1 MALRGHLWTIS
12 PFVDA
17 RLRPAR
23 VSPSRPWS
31 VRLDDARCGEVT
43 LTGRL
48 HLEGAA
54 RDRIVVLVHG
64 LGGSVDS
71 HYIRTAARALA
82 RRGVSHLR
90 LNLRGADRRGS
101 DYYHA
106 GLVEDLDAAL
116 ASPEVSAFRE
126 VFLWGS
132 SLGAHVSLRFAALR
146 SHPALRGIVA
156 VCPPLDLATG
166 AVAIDHWSRR
176 PYLRHMLRALRE
188 IYAGVARRRDDVPV
202 SLAHAEKIR
211 SIREWDERVV
221 APWHGFD
228 GAQDYY
234 ARVSVAPRLRAITV
248 PTLVVV
254 GRDDPMIPARVVQ
267 PALAHAP
274 RTVDARTVA
283 GGHVGFSDALDLGER
298 GPRGLDEQACA
309 WLERAR

>member
-1 MALRGHLWTIS
+1 MALRGHLWTLS

-17 RLRPAR
+17 KLRPAR

-31 VRLDDARCGEVT
+31 VTLTDRRRGPVS
-43 LTGRL
+43 LTGRW
-48 HLEGAA
+48 HPEGVAC
-54 RDRIVVLVHG
+54 DRAVVLVHG
-64 LGGSVDS
+64 LGGSVES
-71 HYIRTAARALA
+71 HYVRTASRALS
-82 RRGVSHLR
+82 RRGISHLR
-90 LNLRGADRRGS
+90 LNLRGADRRGG

-116 ASPEVSAFRE
+116 ASPEISSFRE
-126 VFLWGS
+126 VILWGS

-146 SHPALRGIVA
+146 AHPALRGVVA

-176 PYLRHMLRALRE
+176 PYLRHMLNALRE
-188 IYAGVARRRDDVPV
+188 IYAGVARHRADVPL
-202 SLAHAEKIR
+202 SLERAAHIT
-211 SIREWDERVV
+211 SIRAWDEQVV

-274 RTVDARTVA
+274 RAIDARTVP

-309 WLERAR
+309 WLARVV